1 MNDYEKQR
9 EANIRKNNQL
19 LAELGLDTV
28 KRALEPGRVRDA
40 SLTTTDRFDS

>member
-9 EANIRKNNQL
+9 GENIRKNNQL

-28 KRALEPGRVRDA
+28 KRALEPGPVYGGSRRM
-40 SLTTTDRFDS
+40 FDS